1 MKRNIT
7 CAIFALIIMSSLI
20 MPVGAV
26 DPTPLATYSPIETLV
41 PTIDIDPFNPLT
53 DHYLRFWWEGQNS
66 TLTMNA
72 FGFLYQFI
80 YPFSQFMGDFFYLT
94 IFAIWLF
101 CLWTRA
107 RGIEIVLIGI
117 LATGAVWGMLLP
129 ADSQKWLLL
138 ILAMAISAILFRL
151 FKKK

>member
-53 DHYLRFWWEGQNS
+53 DHYLRFWWEG
-66 TLTMNA
+66 
-72 FGFLYQFI
+72 
-80 YPFSQFMGDFFYLT
+80 
-94 IFAIWLF
+94 
-101 CLWTRA
+101 
-107 RGIEIVLIGI
+107 
-117 LATGAVWGMLLP
+117 
-129 ADSQKWLLL
+129 
-138 ILAMAISAILFRL
+138 
-151 FKKK
+151 